1 MAFGDVAVGRI
12 LPQRCGYK
20 RKREVNVL
28 PTLSERSAMT
38 PHSSTSVRLSLL
50 AVLTALALPAATSHT
65 AAQPADDSDSTAVLT
80 GRVVSAMTG
89 GPLQDAR
96 VLVTGSQR
104 GDFTDAEG
112 RFRIAGLPP
121 GRDTV
126 EVRLLGF
133 ARQTAPLELAP
144 DRTTRA
150 VFSLSETVLRIEDIE
165 VTVEQ
170 RETTG
175 RLVGFEERRQLGHGA
190 FIGPEDID
198 DSNAVHSSDLLRT
211 VPGVSV
217 GPYQMGRTSIRI
229 TRYQRMC
236 RPYVWLDGLPMGQYD
251 IDNLQPGDLL
261 AIEVYRGAAE
271 TPARFKKRGG
281 QCGTMVIWTR
291 EGKDGER
298 GG

>member
-1 MAFGDVAVGRI
+1 
-12 LPQRCGYK
+12 
-20 RKREVNVL
+20 
-28 PTLSERSAMT
+28 MT
-38 PHSSTSVRLSLL
+38 PHSATSARLSFLTVLSLL
-50 AVLTALALPAATSHT
+50 AFAAMSSSA
-65 AAQPADDSDSTAVLT
+65 AAQSADAPDSTAVLE

-104 GDFTDAEG
+104 GDFTDAQG
-112 RFRIAGLPP
+112 RFRIAELPP

-133 ARQTAPLELAP
+133 ARQTAPLQLAP
-144 DRTTRA
+144 NRTTRA

-190 FIGPEDID
+190 FIGPEEIEK
-198 DSNAVHSSDLLRT
+198 SNAVNSSDLLRT

-251 IDNLQPGDLL
+251 IDNLQPVDLL
-261 AIEVYRGAAE
+261 AIEVYRGSAE

-281 QCGTMVIWTR
+281 QCGTMVLWTR

>member
-1 MAFGDVAVGRI
+1 MTSSSTRSGRSA
-12 LPQRCGYK
+12 L
-20 RKREVNVL
+20 
-28 PTLSERSAMT
+28 TLSL
-38 PHSSTSVRLSLL
+38 P
-50 AVLTALALPAATSHT
+50 ALALLGWPAGS
-65 AAQPADDSDSTAVLT
+65 AAQGNGSTPDSSAVLT

-96 VLVTGSQR
+96 VLLKGSQR

-112 RFRIAGLPP
+112 RFRIDDVPP

-126 EVRLLGF
+126 EVRLIGF
-133 ARQTAPLELAP
+133 ASQTAPLELTP
-144 DRTTRA
+144 DRMTRA

-165 VTVEQ
+165 VTVE
-170 RETTG
+170 RRVPTG
-175 RLVGFEERRQLGHGA
+175 RLLGFEERRQLGHGA
-190 FIGPEDID
+190 FIGPEELDE
-198 DSNAVHSSDLLRT
+198 SNAVHSSDILRT

-217 GPYQMGRTSIRI
+217 GAYRMGGTAVRI

-236 RPYVWLDGLPMGQYD
+236 RPYVWLDGMPMGQYD
-251 IDNLQPGDLL
+251 IDNLRPGDLL
-261 AIEVYRGAAE
+261 AIEIYRGPAE
-271 TPARFKKRGG
+271 TPARFQKRGG

>member
-1 MAFGDVAVGRI
+1 
-12 LPQRCGYK
+12 
-20 RKREVNVL
+20 
-28 PTLSERSAMT
+28 MT
-38 PHSSTSVRLSLL
+38 PEPRCSVRRLGLS
-50 AVLTALALPAATSHT
+50 ALTAALLCAA
-65 AAQPADDSDSTAVLT
+65 PADAVAQRGSQEADSAAVLT

-96 VLVTGSQR
+96 VLLKGSQR
-104 GDFTDAEG
+104 GDFTDEQG
-112 RFRIAGLPP
+112 RFRIADLPA

-126 EVRLLGF
+126 EVRLIGF
-133 ARQTAPLELAP
+133 ASQSAPLELAP
-144 DRTTRA
+144 NRTTRA

-165 VTVEQ
+165 VTVE
-170 RETTG
+170 RSEPTG

-190 FIGPEDID
+190 FIGPEEIEK
-198 DSNAVHSSDLLRT
+198 SNATHSSDILRT

-217 GPYQMGRTSIRI
+217 GPYRLGRTSIRI

-236 RPYVWLDGLPMGQYD
+236 RPYVWLDGLPMGNYD
-251 IDNLQPGDLL
+251 VDNLQPGDLL

-281 QCGTMVIWTR
+281 QCGTLVIWTR